1 MTLADL
7 NINEEAVIDCLDVDD
22 ESYHRR
28 LNGMGFR
35 CGSKI
40 IVIRKSPFN
49 GPIHVRVGTT
59 DFAIRRSDA
68 ESIIVKMD

>member
-1 MTLADL
+1 MTLTDL
-7 NINEEAVIDCLDVDD
+7 NIDEEAIIDCLNVD

-59 DFAIRRSDA
+59 DFAIRRLDA
-68 ESIIVKMD
+68 SSIVVKMD